1 MAASAAPTL
10 IISNLISCTR
20 IRIYVLYSMSLFDGP
35 DGFRLD
41 LTWYYERQS
50 LLHNL
55 YNISDL
61 HKRSKR
67 SPVLRRRSLTS
78 NINPLTFHI
87 VRSRGPSMVG
97 PMQSLNGARL
107 LLSYTN
113 TRSVGYLC
121 SYCSSVWWVRLALAA
136 EMTKVKPKY
145 WKQFT
150 AVIVCFSCCFFDLS
164 HFFSASCAFFSLL

>member
-1 MAASAAPTL
+1 MHVWKINISGVSGGVFPLIWTSSCYQWQSQQHPHL

-50 LLHNL
+50 LLYNL

-67 SPVLRRRSLTS
+67 SPVLRRRRLTS

-87 VRSRGPSMVG
+87 VRSGGPSMVG
-97 PMQSLNGARL
+97 PLQSLNGGRL
-107 LLSYTN
+107 LLSPFVLVVHKH
-113 TRSVGYLC
+113 SVCGL
-121 SYCSSVWWVRLALAA
+121 LIL
-136 EMTKVKPKY
+136 
-145 WKQFT
+145 QFCL
-150 AVIVCFSCCFFDLS
+150 VS
-164 HFFSASCAFFSLL
+164 